1 MAGDDNDMDEFFMR
15 LFQEEDVQNFEVMIR
30 NDNLGGLQYHL
41 GVDRGIVM
49 GSNVVKTLKMLVLW
63 RSMLIGLC
71 AARGRH
77 HPRAASGEER
87 VIYV

>member
-30 NDNLGGLQYHL
+30 NDNLGGLQWDL
-41 GVDRGIVM
+41 GVHHGIVM
-49 GSNVVKTLKMLVLW
+49 GSNVMKKLKVLVLW
-63 RSMLIGLC
+63 RSMVMGLC
-71 AARGRH
+71 APRGGRH
-77 HPRAASGEER
+77 ER